1 MIIALM
7 SKEEILAV
15 IDPIKFVGRAPSQV
29 VEFIDEYVN
38 PIIEDNKE
46 ALEIKSEITV

>member
-1 MIIALM
+1 M

-29 VEFIDEYVN
+29 TDFIEEYVN
-38 PIIEDNKE
+38 PILE
-46 ALEIKSEITV
+46 ANVDALGVETSINV